1 MNRRKLIIGS
11 IVAAVAVVGARL
23 GLASPEDAVM
33 RILHKRLDYLKLD
46 PDGVRRFAADVQ
58 KKKFISRFRLS
69 VIDFSGP
76 LYSDSNVSPDG
87 RFGTLLRYGEDHVVT
102 QFLISSD
109 FFINGADTGRVVKY
123 RGWFNPLL
131 ACGNP
136 FARPVDGIT
145 V

>member
-33 RILHKRLDYLKLD
+33 RVLRKRLDYLQLD

-58 KKKFISRFRLS
+58 QRKFISRFRLTA
-69 VIDFSGP
+69 IDFAGP
-76 LYSDSNVSPDG
+76 LYSEADVSPDG
-87 RFGTLLRYGEDHVVT
+87 RFGSVLRHGEDHLVT

-109 FFINGADTGRVVKY
+109 FFINGADTGRVVMY
-123 RGWFNPLL
+123 RGWFNPLR